1 MSTIASTP
9 AVTNTVNH
17 AATPALTPVL
27 TPETQALADQL
38 AAGIRTWIECESPSS
53 DAAAVQRMAT
63 LVADQARAAGLNV
76 TLSHAGPKNL
86 PILVASNRA
95 PGDERPGILLLA
107 HLDTVHPIG
116 TLKTNPCRIED
127 GKLYGPGSFDMKGGT
142 YLALTALGELSKA
155 GSTSLPVDFLMVPDE
170 EVGSH
175 ASRPAIEAHA
185 KRARYT
191 LVCEPARPN
200 GGKCVTARK
209 GTGMTKLAV
218 TGRPSHAGM
227 AHEKGRSAIR
237 EMAHQII
244 ALEAMTDY
252 SRGITVSVGTIT
264 GGTVTNTVPSHCEVM
279 VDFRIPDEAA
289 GKEIEARMLAL
300 KPVDPDTSLSIE
312 VELNR
317 PAMVKTPEAQAL
329 LDKLIVYAD
338 AAGFELIDA
347 PVTGGGSDANFTAA
361 LGIPSVDGLGA
372 EGDGAH
378 TLREYIFV
386 SALPRRLQFWRNTLS
401 TLV

>member
-1 MSTIASTP
+1 MSTE
-9 AVTNTVNH
+9 H
-17 AATPALTPVL
+17 ATPDTHS
-27 TPETQALADQL
+27 LAQEL

-53 DAAAVQRMAT
+53 DPDSIERMAQ
-63 LVADQARAAGLNV
+63 LVARQARATGLGV
-76 TLSHAGPKNL
+76 ELTHTGPKNL
-86 PILVASNRA
+86 PILVVSNRA
-95 PGDERPGILLLA
+95 PGDHRPGILLLA

-116 TLKTNPCRIED
+116 TLEINPCRIED
-127 GKLYGPGSFDMKGGT
+127 DKLYGPGSFDMKGGT
-142 YLALTALGELSKA
+142 YLALKALGELAAA
-155 GSTSLPVDFLMVPDE
+155 GSTPLPVDFLMVPDE

-175 ASRPAIEAHA
+175 ASRPAIETYA

-209 GTGMTKLAV
+209 GTGMTKLTV

-227 AHEKGRSAIR
+227 QHEKGRSAIR
-237 EMAHQII
+237 EMAHQIL

-252 SRGITVSVGTIT
+252 ARGITVSVGTIK

-279 VDFRIPDEAA
+279 VDFRIPDAAA
-289 GKEIEARMLAL
+289 GQEILARMQAL
-300 KPVDPDTSLSIE
+300 KPVDPDTTLTID

-317 PAMVKTPEAQAL
+317 PAMVKTPDTQAL
-329 LDKLIVYAD
+329 LDKLIQHAS
-338 AAGFELIDA
+338 AAGFILEDA

-372 EGDGAH
+372 EGDGPH
-378 TLREYIFV
+378 TLKEYIFV
-386 SALPRRLQFWRNTLS
+386 SALPRRLQFWRNVLS
-401 TLV
+401 QLT

>member
-1 MSTIASTP
+1 MP
-9 AVTNTVNH
+9 
-17 AATPALTPVL
+17 AATLDA
-27 TPETQALADQL
+27 QQL
-38 AAGIRTWIECESPSS
+38 AQGIRTWLECESPSS
-53 DAAAVQRMAT
+53 DPAAIHRMAQ
-63 LVADQARAAGLNV
+63 LVATQAKAAGLAVTLSEIGPKKLPMLVVSNRAAGD
-76 TLSHAGPKNL
+76 S
-86 PILVASNRA
+86 
-95 PGDERPGILLLA
+95 RPGILLLA

-116 TLKTNPCRIED
+116 TLLQNPCRIED
-127 GKLYGPGSFDMKGGT
+127 DKLYGPGSFDMKGGI
-142 YLALTALGELSKA
+142 YLTLTALCELA
-155 GSTSLPVDFLMVPDE
+155 EPGSTQLPIDFLMVPDE

-175 ASRPAIEAHA
+175 ASRPAIEDFA

-209 GTGMTKLAV
+209 GTGMTKLTT
-218 TGRPSHAGM
+218 TGRPSHAGL

-252 SRGITVSVGTIT
+252 SRGITVSVGTIQ

-289 GKEIEARMLAL
+289 GLEMAARMKAL
-300 KPVDPDTSLSIE
+300 KPVDPDVTLTIE

-317 PAMVKTPEAQAL
+317 PAMVKTPEAAAL
-329 LDKLIVYAD
+329 LQKLTKYAD
-338 AAGFELIDA
+338 EAGFMLEDA

-378 TLREYIFV
+378 TLREFIFV
-386 SALPRRLQFWRNTLS
+386 SALPRRLEFWRKTLAH
-401 TLV
+401 LE

>member
-1 MSTIASTP
+1 MST
-9 AVTNTVNH
+9 
-17 AATPALTPVL
+17 VL
-27 TPETQALADQL
+27 TPESQALAQKL
-38 AAGIRTWIECESPSS
+38 ATGICTWIECESPSS
-53 DAAAVQRMAT
+53 DPASIERMAE
-63 LVADQARAAGLNV
+63 LVAKQARAAGLSV
-76 TLSHAGPKNL
+76 ELTHAGPKNL

-116 TLKTNPCRIED
+116 TLKINPCRIED
-127 GKLYGPGSFDMKGGT
+127 DKLFGPGSFDMKGGT
-142 YLALTALGELSKA
+142 YLALTALGELSAA
-155 GSTSLPVDFLMVPDE
+155 GATPLPVDFLMVPDE

-185 KRARYT
+185 RRARYT

-209 GTGMTKLAV
+209 GTGMTKLTV

-252 SRGITVSVGTIT
+252 ARGITVSVGTIS

-289 GKEIEARMLAL
+289 GKEIEARMLSL
-300 KPVDPDTSLSIE
+300 KPVDPDTTLTIE

-317 PAMVKTPEAQAL
+317 PAMVKTPAAQTL
-329 LDKLIVYAD
+329 LDQLIDYAD

-378 TLREYIFV
+378 TLHEYISV
-386 SALPRRLQFWRNTLS
+386 SALPRRLQFWRNTL
-401 TLV
+401 TQLT

>member
-1 MSTIASTP
+1 
-9 AVTNTVNH
+9 
-17 AATPALTPVL
+17 
-27 TPETQALADQL
+27 
-38 AAGIRTWIECESPSS
+38 
-53 DAAAVQRMAT
+53 
-63 LVADQARAAGLNV
+63 
-76 TLSHAGPKNL
+76 
-86 PILVASNRA
+86 
-95 PGDERPGILLLA
+95 
-107 HLDTVHPIG
+107 
-116 TLKTNPCRIED
+116 
-127 GKLYGPGSFDMKGGT
+127 
-142 YLALTALGELSKA
+142 
-155 GSTSLPVDFLMVPDE
+155 MVPDE

-175 ASRPAIEAHA
+175 ASRPAIEAFA

-209 GTGMTKLAV
+209 GTGMMKLSTA
-218 TGRPSHAGM
+218 GRPSHAGL

-252 SRGITVSVGTIT
+252 SRGITVSVGTIK

-279 VDFRIPDEAA
+279 VDFRIPDETT
-289 GKEIEARMLAL
+289 GLEMVARMKAL
-300 KPVDPDTSLSIE
+300 KPVDPDVTLHIE

-317 PAMVKTPEAQAL
+317 PPMVKTPEAAAL
-329 LDKLIVYAD
+329 LKKLTKYAD
-338 AAGFELIDA
+338 QAGFTLEDA

-378 TLREYIFV
+378 TLREFIFV
-386 SALPRRLQFWRNTLS
+386 SALPRRLEFWRKTLAD
-401 TLV
+401 LE

>member
-1 MSTIASTP
+1 MSTLILS
-9 AVTNTVNH
+9 
-17 AATPALTPVL
+17 
-27 TPETQALADQL
+27 PESQQL
-38 AAGIRTWIECESPSS
+38 AQQLAEGIRTWIECESPSHDPDS
-53 DAAAVQRMAT
+53 VERMAQ
-63 LVADQARAAGLNV
+63 LVANQARTAGLSV
-76 TLSHAGPKNL
+76 TLTHAGPKNL

-95 PGDERPGILLLA
+95 PEDKRPGILLLA

-116 TLKTNPCRIED
+116 TLLINPCRIED
-127 GKLYGPGSFDMKGGT
+127 DKLYGPGSFDMKGGT
-142 YLALTALGELSKA
+142 YLALTALGELATA
-155 GSTSLPVDFLMVPDE
+155 GATPLPVDFLMVPDE

-175 ASRPAIEAHA
+175 ASRPAIEEYAR
-185 KRARYT
+185 RARYT

-209 GTGMTKLAV
+209 GTGMTKLTV

-289 GKEIEARMLAL
+289 GKEIEAKMLAL
-300 KPVDPDTSLSIE
+300 KPVDPDTTLSIE

-317 PAMVKTPEAQAL
+317 PAMVKTPEAQVL
-329 LDKLIVYAD
+329 LNQLIQYAD

-386 SALPRRLQFWRNTLS
+386 SALPRRLQFWRHTLS
-401 TLV
+401 HLV

>member
-1 MSTIASTP
+1 MSTSTLDKNSND
-9 AVTNTVNH
+9 T
-17 AATPALTPVL
+17 
-27 TPETQALADQL
+27 LAQSL
-38 AAGIRTWIECESPSS
+38 AQELRTWIECESPSN
-53 DAAAVQRMAT
+53 DPAAVHRMAQIVVT
-63 LVADQARAAGLNV
+63 KARAAGLHV
-76 TLSHAGPKNL
+76 TLSEIGETKL
-86 PILVASNRA
+86 PMIVATNRA
-95 PGDERPGILLLA
+95 PGDTRTGLLLLA
-107 HLDTVHPIG
+107 HIDSVHPIG

-127 GKLYGPGSFDMKGGT
+127 DKLYGPGAFDMKGGAF
-142 YLALTALGELSKA
+142 LALTALGEFA
-155 GSTSLPVDFLMVPDE
+155 TPNSTKLPVDFLLVPDE

-185 KRARYT
+185 RRARYT

-209 GTGMTKLAV
+209 GTGMTKLTV

-252 SRGITVSVGTIT
+252 ARGITVSVGTIS

-289 GKEIEARMLAL
+289 GKEIEARMLSL
-300 KPVDPDTSLSIE
+300 KPVDPDTTLAIE

-317 PAMVKTPEAQAL
+317 PAMVKTPAAQAL
-329 LDKLIVYAD
+329 LDQLIDYAD

-378 TLREYIFV
+378 TLHEYISV
-386 SALPRRLQFWRNTLS
+386 SALPRRLQFWRNTL
-401 TLV
+401 TQLT

>member
-1 MSTIASTP
+1 MSTQVSPP
-9 AVTNTVNH
+9 AVTTAH
-17 AATPALTPVL
+17 TPALTPVL

-38 AAGIRTWIECESPSS
+38 AAGIRMWIECESPSS
-53 DAAAVQRMAT
+53 DAAAVERMAA
-63 LVADQARAAGLNV
+63 LVADQARAAGLTV
-76 TLSHAGPKNL
+76 TLTHAGPKNL

-116 TLKTNPCRIED
+116 TLKINPCRIED

-142 YLALTALGELSKA
+142 YLALAALGELSAA
-155 GSTSLPVDFLMVPDE
+155 GSTPLPVDFLMVPDE

-175 ASRPAIEAHA
+175 ASRPAIESYA

-209 GTGMTKLAV
+209 GTGMTKLTV

-252 SRGITVSVGTIT
+252 SRGITVSVGTIS

-289 GKEIEARMLAL
+289 GKEIEARMLSL
-300 KPVDPDTSLSIE
+300 KPVDPDTTLNIE

>member
-1 MSTIASTP
+1 MSTP
-9 AVTNTVNH
+9 HVTSGN
-17 AATPALTPVL
+17 PG
-27 TPETQALADQL
+27 EALAL

-53 DAAAVQRMAT
+53 DPQAIERMAQ
-63 LVADQARAAGLNV
+63 LVADQARAAGLTV
-76 TLSHAGPKNL
+76 TLTHAGPKHL

-95 PGDERPGILLLA
+95 PGDDRPGILLLA

-116 TLKTNPCRIED
+116 TLEINPCRIED
-127 GKLYGPGSFDMKGGT
+127 DKLYGPGSFDMKGGT
-142 YLALTALGELSKA
+142 FLALTALGELATA
-155 GSTSLPVDFLMVPDE
+155 GATPLPVDFLMVPDE

-175 ASRPAIEAHA
+175 ASRPAIEQYAR
-185 KRARYT
+185 RARYT

-209 GTGMTKLAV
+209 GTGMTKLTV

-227 AHEKGRSAIR
+227 QHEKGRSAIR
-237 EMAHQII
+237 EMAHQIL

-252 SRGITVSVGTIT
+252 SRGITVSVGTIK

-279 VDFRIPDEAA
+279 VDFRIPDAQA
-289 GKEIEARMLAL
+289 GQEILARMQAL
-300 KPVDPDTSLSIE
+300 KPVDPDTTLTIE

-317 PAMVKTPEAQAL
+317 PAMVKTPATQVL
-329 LDKLIVYAD
+329 LDKLIEHAS
-338 AAGFELIDA
+338 AAGFTLEDA

-372 EGDGAH
+372 EGDGPH
-378 TLREYIFV
+378 TLKEYIFV
-386 SALPRRLQFWRNTLS
+386 SALPRRLQFWRNVLS
-401 TLV
+401 QLT

>member
-1 MSTIASTP
+1 MSFRTLDA
-9 AVTNTVNH
+9 
-17 AATPALTPVL
+17 
-27 TPETQALADQL
+27 QKLAE
-38 AAGIRTWIECESPSS
+38 GIRVWLECESPSS
-53 DAAAVQRMAT
+53 DPAAIHRMAQ
-63 LVADQARAAGLNV
+63 LVATQAKAAGLDV
-76 TLSHAGPKNL
+76 ELSEIGSKKL
-86 PILVASNRA
+86 PMLVASNRA
-95 PGDERPGILLLA
+95 KGDIRPGILLLA
-107 HLDTVHPIG
+107 HIDTVHPLG
-116 TLKTNPCRIED
+116 TLTQNPCRIED
-127 GKLYGPGSFDMKGGT
+127 DKLYGPGSFDMKGGI
-142 YLALTALGELSKA
+142 YLALTALGELSA
-155 GSTSLPVDFLMVPDE
+155 PTSTKLPIDFLMVPDE

-175 ASRPAIEAHA
+175 ASRPAIEAFA

-209 GTGMTKLAV
+209 GTGMMKLSTA
-218 TGRPSHAGM
+218 GRPSHAGL

-252 SRGITVSVGTIT
+252 SRGITVSVGTIK

-279 VDFRIPDEAA
+279 VDFRIPDETT
-289 GKEIEARMLAL
+289 GLEMVARMKAL
-300 KPVDPDTSLSIE
+300 KPVDPDVTLHIE

-317 PAMVKTPEAQAL
+317 PPMIKTPESAAL
-329 LDKLIVYAD
+329 LKKLTNYAD
-338 AAGFELIDA
+338 QAGFTLEDA

-378 TLREYIFV
+378 TLREFIFV
-386 SALPRRLQFWRNTLS
+386 SALPRRLEFWRKTLAD
-401 TLV
+401 LE